1 MSASTEKKNR
11 QAAREA
17 GTDKKTLAQQ
27 EEARKKAVSKRRW
40 TLGTIGVILL
50 IVAILVVNFGQGY
63 YLSHNKALT
72 IGDRDYSTAEVGYL
86 YAQNYMSFANQ
97 YGSYASMFGLDTS
110 GGLAGLKSQACPM
123 MEEGTWRDYFLDEA
137 TQSLLQTKAMC
148 DYAAENGIELTE
160 DEIAAVETNFDGLEE
175 YAKSAGFSSVKGF
188 LAANYGT
195 GVTQDLVRRQMLDS
209 SLATKVYNQVQDSLS
224 YTDEQLEDYY
234 RSVAEEEDR
243 FDFAVYHVAAETVET
258 EKDGETV
265 QAPTD
270 QTMAEAQATADAIV
284 MAYKD
289 GEEDAFTERF
299 QVAVDSQLEGQAPTE
314 RSRVAG
320 SSLPADYAE
329 WLRDSAR
336 KAGDVTSVKDA
347 SEAGYYV
354 VVFLGRDDNHYPVAQ
369 VRHILIQ
376 AEADADG
383 NYTDEAKAAAKAR
396 AEEILAEWEAGDK
409 TEESFATLA
418 NLYSQDPGSNTN
430 GGLYDQVYKG
440 QMVGEFDAFCFEGHK
455 PGDTGIVYGDNGG
468 YAGYHVLYYVGEGD
482 LYSNILARN
491 ELSGID
497 MSDFVSNHVDLYEA
511 VPGPG
516 LKRVG

>member
-50 IVAILVVNFGQGY
+50 IAAILFLNSSFLY
-63 YLSHNKALT
+63 TRTPALT
-72 IGDRDYSTAEVGYL
+72 IGDVSYSPAQVSYY
-86 YAQNYMSFANQ
+86 YAQNYANFAQQ

-123 MEEGTWRDYFLDEA
+123 MEEGTWRDYFLDMA
-137 TQSLLQTKAMC
+137 TDKLLQDQALG
-148 DYAAENGIELTE
+148 DYARANGIELTE
-160 DEIAAVETNFDGLEE
+160 EEIAAVDQGFAGLDD
-175 YAKSAGFSSVKGF
+175 YAKDAGYPNVNSF

-195 GVTQDLVRRQMLDS
+195 GVTQKTIRQLQLNS
-209 SLATKVYNQVQDSLS
+209 SLASKAYNQVQDSLS

-234 RSVAEEEDR
+234 QSVAEEEDL
-243 FDFAVYHVAAETVET
+243 FDFSVYHLVAETVET

-289 GEEDAFTERF
+289 GEEEDYTERF

-320 SSLPADYAE
+320 SALASDYAD
-329 WLRDSAR
+329 WLRDGAR
-336 KAGDVTSVKDA
+336 KAGDVVSLKDGG
-347 SEAGYYV
+347 ETGYNV
-354 VVFLGRDDNHYPVAQ
+354 LVFLDRDDNHYPVAQ

-383 NYTDEAKAAAKAR
+383 NYSDEAKAAAKAR

-418 NLYSQDPGSNTN
+418 NLYSQDPGSNTS
-430 GGLYDQVYKG
+430 GGLYDSVSKG
-440 QMVGEFDAFCFEGHK
+440 QMVEEFDAFCFGDRK
-455 PGDTGIVYGDNGG
+455 AGDTAIVYGESGS
-468 YAGYHVLYYVGEGD
+468 YAGYHVMYYVGEGD
-482 LYSNILARN
+482 LYSNVLARN
-491 ELSGID
+491 ELTGID
-497 MSDFVSNHVDLYEA
+497 MSDFVSNQVDLYEA
-511 VPGPG
+511 TRGWSIR
-516 LKRVG
+516 LVG